1 MVLEMSSKDR
11 RVSNLDPDNI
21 RKVIYAIDA
30 YRNHVFYDISWIDK
44 MVDNKTLG
52 REFAD
57 MWKPL
62 RRKMVKMASVT
73 GRIPGLIRL
82 ARIQSYTEALW
93 QFSVPILFIMLFVG
107 LIAPGIPL
115 IGVIAPYVM
124 IFAFASVIIGILSR
138 SLVGGRISQRINQY
152 FENHPDVD
160 DRRDPELHKAVQHL
174 IGKLRQYVKQNEE
187 DPEDHLVG
195 IESLDYRNIKV
206 VKEPRP
212 WRKYSLVKVV
222 I

>member
-1 MVLEMSSKDR
+1 MASKDSR
-11 RVSNLDPDNI
+11 ATNLDPDNI

-44 MVDNKTLG
+44 MVESKTLG

-62 RRKMVKMASVT
+62 RRKMIKMASVT
-73 GRIPGLIRL
+73 GRIPGLVRL

-107 LIAPGIPL
+107 LIAPGLPL

-124 IFAFASVIIGILSR
+124 IFAFGSVIVGILSR
-138 SLVGGRISQRINQY
+138 SLVGGRIAQRINQY
-152 FENHPDVD
+152 YEEHPDVD
-160 DRRDPELHKAVQHL
+160 IQRDPDLHKAVQHL
-174 IGKLRQYVKQNEE
+174 IGKLRQYIKQNGE

-195 IESLDYRNIKV
+195 LESLDYRGIKV

>member
-1 MVLEMSSKDR
+1 MALKDSR
-11 RVSNLDPDNI
+11 ASNLDPDNI

-44 MVDNKTLG
+44 MVESKTLG

-62 RRKMVKMASVT
+62 RRKMLKMAGVT

-93 QFSVPILFIMLFVG
+93 QFSVPILFIMLFIG
-107 LIAPGIPL
+107 IIAPGLPL
-115 IGVIAPYVM
+115 VGVIAPYVM
-124 IFAFASVIIGILSR
+124 VFAFATVIIGILSR
-138 SLVGGRISQRINQY
+138 SLVGGRIAQRIDQY

-174 IGKLRQYVKQNEE
+174 IGKLRQYIKQNEE

-222 I
+222 V